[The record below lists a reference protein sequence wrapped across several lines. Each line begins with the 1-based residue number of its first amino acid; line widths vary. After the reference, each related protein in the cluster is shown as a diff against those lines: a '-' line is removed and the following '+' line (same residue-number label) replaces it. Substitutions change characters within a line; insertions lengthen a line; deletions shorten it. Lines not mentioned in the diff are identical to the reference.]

1 MAMSAPE
8 HPLGG
13 DLEPLLPPEVAVDE
27 PPVPVED
34 FDLWHR
40 KLAEA
45 AANGLDT
52 EGDNDPMPESLR
64 AFATAAYDPDRAEW
78 AMASLAE
85 RKRAIAEQEARRDA
99 YKDKIDR
106 WFAKATAGLD
116 DDVRYFEGV
125 LTNMLRQAHDEDPN
139 IKSVSL
145 PSGSITSTGPTPGNE
160 LVAEFHPV
168 GGEVDVLQWAKQNK
182 PDLVHVKEWVNI
194 SEVRKAVWRVT
205 RDKVTAAIG
214 EGEQQEIVE
223 VPGLVA
229 FERRRTF
236 TAKPIV

>member
-1 MAMSAPE
+1 
-8 HPLGG
+8 
-13 DLEPLLPPEVAVDE
+13 
-27 PPVPVED
+27 
-34 FDLWHR
+34 
-40 KLAEA
+40 
-45 AANGLDT
+45 
-52 EGDNDPMPESLR
+52 
-64 AFATAAYDPDRAEW
+64 
-78 AMASLAE
+78 
-85 RKRAIAEQEARRDA
+85 
-99 YKDKIDR
+99 
-106 WFAKATAGLD
+106 
-116 DDVRYFEGV
+116 
-125 LTNMLRQAHDEDPN
+125 
-139 IKSVSL
+139 
-145 PSGSITSTGPTPGNE
+145 

-168 GGEVDVLQWAKQNK
+168 GGELDVLQWAKQNK